1 VHIANTEGKRITF
14 QDLAKEK
21 LREMHQLKK
30 LIPSLTQ
37 LRKGN
42 YIEGPDSDLQVTS
55 EGIEVIESLFSKFL
69 NYLKL
74 HQSEDDLS
82 YWTGALGYYK
92 NTKRELI
99 EQTYFHLKD
108 NSLRSAFNAYL
119 NEIGS
124 IRNIISFEIKE
135 QDLGVMVDDIFIH
148 LDEVN
153 KLSQF
158 KFKCKLFCPPVAAC
172 AMMSR
177 AVRINEPNITS
188 LVTVIGNVLN
198 SICQTEIEKLSPVV
212 SGFDGSINKIKAFL
226 DNKAIVY
233 TMKTIDTLRLKCK
246 VRSSSVHETGSDIV
260 QAWKELNITIDT
272 EDYIKALRL
281 LKSLNDCLVDMKS
294 WFS

>member
-1 VHIANTEGKRITF
+1 MHIANTEGKRITF
-14 QDLAKEK
+14 QDLAEEK

-153 KLSQF
+153 KLFQF
-158 KFKCKLFCPPVAAC
+158 KFKCKLIC
-172 AMMSR
+172 
-177 AVRINEPNITS
+177 

-233 TMKTIDTLRLKCK
+233 TMKTIDTLRLLYK
-246 VRSSSVHETGSDIV
+246 VRSSSVHETGPDIV